1 MTEAVKRLALGLS
14 VIALSSAVLL
24 FSDRD
29 HGKSASHL
37 QRLALFQQASGQ
49 AADEGVRGILDG
61 FAAAGIVQ
69 GKNIDIQR
77 FNAENDAATAN
88 AIARQVTSGGFDV
101 VLTVTT
107 RATQAVANA
116 NRDGHVKQVFGIVA
130 DPPSAGIGC
139 SRTNPLE
146 HPKQLVGV
154 GSFIPPDKA
163 FRLARR
169 MYPPLKSVG
178 VAWNPSESNSEAF
191 MIKAREICKEL
202 NITLVEVAVDNS
214 SAVAEASQSLVSRGV
229 EAIWVSGDVTVNLA
243 ADQIIAVT
251 RNAHIPTFTI
261 IPPMAKQGALFDI
274 GADFHDVGVETA
286 KLAIDV
292 LNGADLTKI
301 PIRNSVPSR
310 LLINRGALKGLSQ
323 RWTIPPDVLASA
335 SKVIE

>member
-1 MTEAVKRLALGLS
+1 MNEAVKRLALGLS

-29 HGKSASHL
+29 HGKSSHNMP
-37 QRLALFQQASGQ
+37 RLALFQQASGQ

-61 FAAAGIVQ
+61 FAAAGFVQ

-169 MYPPLKSVG
+169 MYPQLKSVG

-191 MIKAREICKEL
+191 MIKAREICREL

-214 SAVAEASQSLVSRGV
+214 SAVAEA
-229 EAIWVSGDVTVNLA
+229 
-243 ADQIIAVT
+243 
-251 RNAHIPTFTI
+251 
-261 IPPMAKQGALFDI
+261 
-274 GADFHDVGVETA
+274 
-286 KLAIDV
+286 
-292 LNGADLTKI
+292 
-301 PIRNSVPSR
+301 
-310 LLINRGALKGLSQ
+310 
-323 RWTIPPDVLASA
+323 
-335 SKVIE
+335 